1 MLSNGSMMMKD
12 LFLQLLQVALGT
24 RSALDRSLTAE
35 EWNEVYE
42 LAKVQA
48 VVGLVMTAF
57 SHLPKDQWPPRMLL
71 FKWAP
76 QAKHVEDEHT
86 LHVEVL
92 GEVHEALKQEGID
105 HVFMKGLTCS
115 ARYPKPESRNCG
127 DIDFLVS
134 PDDFAR
140 TLDVMDHLGKVDRGL
155 VHEHHGMAHYKNVT
169 IEPHY
174 KLHNYQSLKN
184 DTAMQ
189 DMVGEIFPTDIR
201 RICIEDHNHNVRC
214 DSVPVLPMEF
224 EGMFLVSHMVNHVY
238 EEGLGLRQVIDFMQW
253 MVCCAALPSFDKDK
267 HLAFL
272 KRMRMVRSHRIFT
285 RICEKYLGVSADIFG
300 YSYSTKEVSFADK
313 MMADIMRVGNFGRGE
328 YIFHRDGWIGD
339 FQNYW
344 WVTSRALRLAYL
356 CPSEAYMWPVSKFTR
371 YFDKKLH
378 PERYQV
384 PQ

>member
-1 MLSNGSMMMKD
+1 MTKG

-24 RSALDRSLTAE
+24 RDSLDRALTAE
-35 EWNEVYE
+35 EWEAMYE
-42 LAKVQA
+42 MAKVQA
-48 VVGLVMTAF
+48 VVGLMNTAF
-57 SHLPKDQWPPRMLL
+57 ARLPKDQWPPRMML

-76 QAKHVEDEHT
+76 QAKHVEDAHT

-92 GEVHEALKQEGID
+92 CEVHQALVKNGIE
-105 HVFMKGLTCS
+105 HVFMKGLTCG
-115 ARYPKPESRNCG
+115 ARYPKPESRTCG

-134 PDDFAR
+134 SADFAR
-140 TLDVMDHLGKVDRGL
+140 TLDVMDELGKVDRDL

-184 DTAMQ
+184 DEAMQ
-189 DMVGEIFPTDIR
+189 LMVDEVFPADIKT
-201 RICIEDHNHNVRC
+201 INVGDSKLAVQC
-214 DSVPVLPMEF
+214 DNVPVLPMEF

-253 MVCCAALPSFDKDK
+253 AVVCASSDAFDKNK
-267 HLAFL
+267 HLAYL
-272 KRMRMVRSHRIFT
+272 KRMRMERSHRIFT
-285 RICEKYLGVSADIFG
+285 RICEKYLGLSAAIFG
-300 YSYSTKEVSFADK
+300 YSYSEKETAFADK
-313 MMADIMRVGNFGRGE
+313 MMEDIMRVGNFGRGE
-328 YIFHRDGWIGD
+328 YVFHRDGWIGD

-344 WVTSRALRLAYL
+344 WVSSRAIRLAYL

-371 YFDKKLH
+371 YFDKKMH
-378 PERYQV
+378 PGRYQV